1 MTSISEI
8 NSSSATGTTAKSEIA
23 GVLGKEDF
31 LRLLVAQLEHQDPLN
46 PADPT
51 EFTVQ
56 LAQFSSLEQLF
67 NVNDHLE
74 TLAGANSEIER
85 LTSLSLIGKDII
97 YEGDDFRVGEEDID
111 LGYRL
116 EQPASEVTLYVKDQ
130 YGHTVATLTGNE
142 LGTGEHF
149 ITWDGLNETTG
160 QRVTPGEYSLLV
172 SAQTDESNIDVAPL
186 ITGLV
191 TGVDLDSSEGSI
203 LLTTAGDFGL
213 ADIKSVRSF

>member
-8 NSSSATGTTAKSEIA
+8 NSSSAAETIVKSEIA

-51 EFTVQ
+51 EFTAQ

-67 NVNDHLE
+67 NINDRLQS
-74 TLAGANSEIER
+74 LAGANSEIER
-85 LTSLSLIGKDII
+85 LTSLSLIGKEII
-97 YEGDDFRVGEEDID
+97 YQGGDFRVGEEDID
-111 LGYRL
+111 LGYGL
-116 EQPASEVTLYVKDQ
+116 EQPASKVTLYIKDQ

-160 QRVTPGEYSLLV
+160 LRVAPGEYSLLV
-172 SAQTDESNIDVAPL
+172 SAQAGENNIGVVPL
-186 ITGLV
+186 VVGLV
-191 TGVDLDSSEGSI
+191 TGVDLDRSGSI
-203 LLTTAGDFGL
+203 LLTSAGDFGL